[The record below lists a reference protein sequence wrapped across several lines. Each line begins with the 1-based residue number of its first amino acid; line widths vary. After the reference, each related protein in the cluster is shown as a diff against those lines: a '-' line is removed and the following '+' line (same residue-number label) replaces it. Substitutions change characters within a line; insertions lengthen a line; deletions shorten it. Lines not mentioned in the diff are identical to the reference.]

1 MEPFY
6 QSKGF
11 YGTQQAFRFEADVH
25 DCEVVG
31 QVAPGLNGSLYRAG
45 PDRQYPTLDDDVI
58 INGDGMVSEFR
69 FENGHVGFRCRY
81 AQTAGMRHPG
91 GAGWGAEPVF
101 VPRSPDA
108 PEGDGWLLFLVNHN
122 AANLAELRVVDA
134 LDITGPPVAVARL
147 PFNQPTAFH
156 GCFVPR

>member
-31 QVAPGLNGSLYRAG
+31 RVPSGLNGSLYRAG
-45 PDRQYPTLDDDVI
+45 PPRWTMTSLS
-58 INGDGMVSEFR
+58 MVT
-69 FENGHVGFRCRY
+69 GWCRSFGSK
-81 AQTAGMRHPG
+81 TAMSASAAAMCRPPACAIPEAPG
-91 GAGWGAEPVF
+91 GAQEPVF

-134 LDITGPPVAVARL
+134 LDITGPPVAVVRL